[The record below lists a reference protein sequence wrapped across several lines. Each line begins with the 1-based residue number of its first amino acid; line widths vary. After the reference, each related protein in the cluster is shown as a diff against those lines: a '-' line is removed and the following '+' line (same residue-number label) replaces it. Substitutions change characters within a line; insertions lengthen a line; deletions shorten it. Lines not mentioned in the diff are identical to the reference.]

1 LAGNEI
7 VVDDAS
13 DERALGEMR
22 NRLREREGSVKSS
35 RRFDS
40 ASLAWK
46 TVFKSI
52 H

>member
-1 LAGNEI
+1 MAGNEI

-22 NRLREREGSVKSS
+22 NTLREREGSVKSS

>member
-1 LAGNEI
+1 MSGN

-13 DERALGEMR
+13 DEKALGEMW
-22 NRLREREGSVKSS
+22 NTLSEREGSVKSS

>member
-22 NRLREREGSVKSS
+22 NTLREREGSVKSS

>member
-22 NRLREREGSVKSS
+22 NTLREREGSVKSS
-35 RRFDS
+35 RKFDS